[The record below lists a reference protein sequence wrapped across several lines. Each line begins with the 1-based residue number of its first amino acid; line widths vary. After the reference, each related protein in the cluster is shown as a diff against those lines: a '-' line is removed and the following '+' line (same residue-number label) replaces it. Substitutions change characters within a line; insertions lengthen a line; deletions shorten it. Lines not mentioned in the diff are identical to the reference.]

1 MFINNFDPVALEI
14 FSLEIRWYSLA
25 YIFGIILGWILAKK
39 LFIQD
44 IEVKNKFDDY
54 LTYLIIGII
63 LGGRL
68 GYIFIYNLSFYV
80 NNPLD
85 IFKIWQGGMS
95 FHGGLIGVI
104 FASIF
109 FAKKNKQNSFL
120 YMDIVALVAP
130 IGLFF
135 GRIANFINSEL
146 YGTITNV
153 PWAVTFIQVDNLPRH
168 PSQLYEALLEGLF
181 LFLLLLYF
189 KNKFSKKPGIISGL
203 FLIIY
208 SIFRFIVE
216 FYRVP
221 DEQLGYIFLNLTM
234 GQVVSLIFMLSGLI
248 LFYLKYETR
257 LDILAQLFFLQCLKP
272 HLFSTQEIFHDLK
285 ILLELQF

>member
-25 YIFGIILGWILAKK
+25 YIFGIIFGWIIAKK

-68 GYIFIYNLSFYV
+68 GYIIIYNLSFYI

-104 FASIF
+104 FASIP
-109 FAKKNKQNSFL
+109 L
-120 YMDIVALVAP
+120 
-130 IGLFF
+130 IGLCLI
-135 GRIANFINSEL
+135 RKIAI
-146 YGTITNV
+146 
-153 PWAVTFIQVDNLPRH
+153 
-168 PSQLYEALLEGLF
+168 EA
-181 LFLLLLYF
+181 
-189 KNKFSKKPGIISGL
+189 FSKE
-203 FLIIY
+203 
-208 SIFRFIVE
+208 FI
-216 FYRVP
+216 R
-221 DEQLGYIFLNLTM
+221 
-234 GQVVSLIFMLSGLI
+234 
-248 LFYLKYETR
+248 YLKNFR
-257 LDILAQLFFLQCLKP
+257 LRFCFQI
-272 HLFSTQEIFHDLK
+272 
-285 ILLELQF
+285 